1 MYERTMEMK
10 KKNGALKIS
19 ISVGGWNHASK
30 GFSDVVASEANMKK
44 FVDQSIAFMRENGFD
59 GLDMDWEYPGV
70 ASRGSKPGHK
80 HAFTVLI
87 QKLRAVSFLNSRGAC
102 GRGAGGPADC
112 GCVACRPTDGCRY
125 LIDNR

>member
-70 ASRGSKPGHK
+70 ASRGSNPEHKP
-80 HAFTVLI
+80 AFTVLI
-87 QKLRAVSFLNSRGAC
+87 QKLRAVSSSFE
-102 GRGAGGPADC
+102 GGLH
-112 GCVACRPTDGCRY
+112 CRS
-125 LIDNR
+125 L

>member
-70 ASRGSKPGHK
+70 GGDRGSKPEHK

-87 QKLRAVSFLNSRGAC
+87 QKLRAVSSSFE
-102 GRGAGGPADC
+102 GGLH
-112 GCVACRPTDGCRY
+112 CRS
-125 LIDNR
+125 L

>member
-30 GFSDVVASEANMKK
+30 GFKDVVASEANMKK

-87 QKLRAVSFLNSRGAC
+87 QKLRAVSSSFE
-102 GRGAGGPADC
+102 GGLH
-112 GCVACRPTDGCRY
+112 CRS
-125 LIDNR
+125 L

>member
-87 QKLRAVSFLNSRGAC
+87 QKLRAVSFLIFESGLRKRGSC
-102 GRGAGGPADC
+102 GPA
-112 GCVACRPTDGCRY
+112 ACTPTDGCTY
-125 LIDNR
+125 LI